1 MLVHARYKCFIEM
14 RFFFKEIWLFP
25 SLWVWKLT
33 QVSELIEGSWL
44 YFMIQVRRLLTW
56 LRNFLL
62 IQIKNKYSISF
73 TSKKVKVLVA
83 QSCLILCDPMDCSSP
98 GFSVHGILQARIL
111 EWVAIPFSRGS
122 SQPRDQTWSSSSQA
136 DSLTLSHQGRLLET
150 PWLFSQHQRPVQ
162 VRLFW

>member
-1 MLVHARYKCFIEM
+1 M
-14 RFFFKEIWLFP
+14 RFFLRGDLAFP
-25 SLWVWKLT
+25 SLKDLWAWKLT
-33 QVSELIEGSWL
+33 QVSELIEGPWL
-44 YFMIQVRRLLTW
+44 YFMIHIRLLLTW

-83 QSCLILCDPMDCSSP
+83 QSCLTLCNPMNCSSP

-122 SQPRDQTWSSSSQA
+122 SQPRDWTTSPSLQA
-136 DSLTLSHQGRLLET
+136 DSLPLSHQGSLLET

-162 VRLFW
+162 VKLFW